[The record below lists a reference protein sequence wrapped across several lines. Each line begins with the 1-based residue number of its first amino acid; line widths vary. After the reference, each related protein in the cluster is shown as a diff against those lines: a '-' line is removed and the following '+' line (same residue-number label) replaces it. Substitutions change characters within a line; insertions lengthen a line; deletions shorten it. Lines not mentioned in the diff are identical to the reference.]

1 MGRVREEVKVVHTL
15 RITENRRVFLDD
27 TELKT
32 CACVAVVI
40 EAGRDPE
47 VELRIAVNKVIIEGY
62 TNGITDLNLPIQS
75 NT

>member
-1 MGRVREEVKVVHTL
+1 MPTL
-15 RITENRRVFLDD
+15 RITEDRRIFLDD

-32 CACVAVVI
+32 CIRAAIVI

-47 VELRIAVNKVIIEGY
+47 VELRITAEEIIIDDY
-62 TNGITDLNLPIQS
+62 TKGIADLNLPSQS